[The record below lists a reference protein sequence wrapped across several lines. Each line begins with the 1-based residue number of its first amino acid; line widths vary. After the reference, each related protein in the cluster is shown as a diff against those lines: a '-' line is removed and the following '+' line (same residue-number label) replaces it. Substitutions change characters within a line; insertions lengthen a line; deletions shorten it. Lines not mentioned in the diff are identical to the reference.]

1 MKDIDIGKE
10 YIIPSPGYRSVRE
23 RADSVQHDEQE
34 RSKFQHAKHQVG
46 LFSSLFV
53 LLSLL
58 IELHAATLLPCQLCI
73 GLLP

>member
-1 MKDIDIGKE
+1 M
-10 YIIPSPGYRSVRE
+10 
-23 RADSVQHDEQE
+23 QHDEQE
-34 RSKFQHAKHQVG
+34 GSKFQHAKHQVG